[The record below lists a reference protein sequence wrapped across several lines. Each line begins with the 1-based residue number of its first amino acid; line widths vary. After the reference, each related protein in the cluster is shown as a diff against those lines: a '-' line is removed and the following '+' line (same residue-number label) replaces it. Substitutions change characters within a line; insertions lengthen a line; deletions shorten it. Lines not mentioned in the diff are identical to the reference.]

1 MALSC
6 QISPPEKANK
16 ALEWKRERIISREGT
31 KQEMNEMEDEKSKK
45 VFLLNMRSR
54 TDYFSTCIN
63 TWKKR
68 VRSRVMIL

>member
-6 QISPPEKANK
+6 QISLPEKANK

-31 KQEMNEMEDEKSKK
+31 KQEMKEMEDEKSKK